1 VIGWKALIQPITFPY
16 HVTRSYAWMK
26 GMVFI
31 LPAGRLSFVS
41 LQVSV
46 LTDAHYSMIF
56 SIMCK
61 SFRKMPVTFV
71 FPLFLDY
78 SYEK

>member
-1 VIGWKALIQPITFPY
+1 
-16 HVTRSYAWMK
+16 
-26 GMVFI
+26 MVFI